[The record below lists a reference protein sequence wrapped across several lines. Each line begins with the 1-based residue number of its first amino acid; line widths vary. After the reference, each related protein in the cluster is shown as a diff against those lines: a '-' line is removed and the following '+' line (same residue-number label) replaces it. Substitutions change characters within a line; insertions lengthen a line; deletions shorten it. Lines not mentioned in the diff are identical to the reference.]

1 MGYADGVG
9 QIRPAETV
17 KEVFEMRHFY
27 VRATLGAVFAVCL
40 VFCLV
45 TANLPFALLY
55 LALSS
60 LFLGSAYALWKKEKG
75 RRKGPGGDDEP

>member
-1 MGYADGVG
+1 
-9 QIRPAETV
+9 
-17 KEVFEMRHFY
+17 MRHFY